1 MIPALATMSP
11 LDLSWLEPDGAVAS
25 GFGGAILLAAIV
37 IAAAAAAAAVVAVFR
52 RDRLRH
58 GPTVRRLC
66 RGLGL
71 RLDQRRLLER
81 VARAAD
87 QPHAGGVLLS
97 RGCFDAAARR
107 YAARL
112 GPEPRLA
119 DLRSRIF
126 GASEDRQ

>member
-1 MIPALATMSP
+1 MISALATMSP
-11 LDLSWLEPDGAVAS
+11 VDLSWLEPDGAAAS
-25 GFGGAILLAAIV
+25 GFGRAILLAAIV
-37 IAAAAAAAAVVAVFR
+37 IAAAAVAAAAVALFR
-52 RDRLRH
+52 RDRRRH

-71 RLDQRRLLER
+71 RLDQRRLLAR
-81 VARAAD
+81 VARAGD
-87 QPHAGGVLLS
+87 LPHAGGVLLS

-126 GASEDRQ
+126 STSEDRQ

>member
-25 GFGGAILLAAIV
+25 GFGRAILLAAIV
-37 IAAAAAAAAVVAVFR
+37 IAAAAVAAAVVAVFR
-52 RDRLRH
+52 RDRRRH

-71 RLDQRRLLER
+71 RLDQRRLLAR
-81 VARAAD
+81 VARAGD

-126 GASEDRQ
+126 SANEDRP